1 MSSLSSSPAA
11 VAEQTLLPCPNKS
24 IVSSRNTM
32 TASSTNFDESNPKGN
47 VDYLEDVERDSI
59 AKAVKI
65 ANMGRVEL
73 TEEDVRFHPRIN

>member
-1 MSSLSSSPAA
+1 
-11 VAEQTLLPCPNKS
+11 
-24 IVSSRNTM
+24 M